1 MRVPLQHYDIYDPQ
15 ASIFASQ
22 AFSVQ
27 IASYKPNKI
36 CQRFM
41 GSGVVKKKNLGQRR
55 FQVIVL
61 NLERRICMLHV
72 QYSFTE
78 YALICFTRFFLLI
91 DIPSVYS
98 VMIGNCMYTLYSLIK
113 VKLITGLLHVYHHCV
128 LVHIQLASQENENI
142 AVLYSSLILL
152 FFSYI
157 ERNVNNGITVIFC
170 YLNTC

>member
-1 MRVPLQHYDIYDPQ
+1 MTLRP
-15 ASIFASQ
+15 ASLLA
-22 AFSVQ
+22 
-27 IASYKPNKI
+27 K
-36 CQRFM
+36 RFRSKSRPINLIRSAK
-41 GSGVVKKKNLGQRR
+41 GLWGAEWIKTNLGQRR

-61 NLERRICMLHV
+61 NLERRICMLHI

-98 VMIGNCMYTLYSLIK
+98 VMISNCMYTLYSLIK

-128 LVHIQLASQENENI
+128 LVQIQLASQENENI